1 MKTHLVTG
9 AGRGI
14 GLELC
19 RQLQQRGEKVIAV
32 CRQASA
38 ELRALGCR
46 IVEGVEVTD
55 GASLQ
60 RLAAELAGERID
72 VLVNNAGILERESL
86 DDLDFE
92 RIRRQFE
99 VNALGPLRVTRVL
112 LPNLAVG
119 SKVVIIT
126 SRMGSIADNGSGGYY
141 GYRMSKTAVNMAGVS
156 LAHDLRERGIAV
168 LLLHPGMVATEMTGR
183 HGIPVQESAANLI
196 ARFESLGLEQTG
208 SFHHAD
214 GQSLPW

>member
-1 MKTHLVTG
+1 MKTCLVTG

-19 RQLQQRGEKVIAV
+19 RQLQQRGAKVIAV

-72 VLVNNAGILERESL
+72 VLVNNAGILGRESL

-99 VNALGPLRVTRVL
+99 VNALGPLRVTRAL

-141 GYRMSKTAVNMAGVS
+141 GYRMSKAAVNMAGVS

-196 ARFESLGLEQTG
+196 ERIESLGLEQSG

-214 GQSLPW
+214 GQPLPW